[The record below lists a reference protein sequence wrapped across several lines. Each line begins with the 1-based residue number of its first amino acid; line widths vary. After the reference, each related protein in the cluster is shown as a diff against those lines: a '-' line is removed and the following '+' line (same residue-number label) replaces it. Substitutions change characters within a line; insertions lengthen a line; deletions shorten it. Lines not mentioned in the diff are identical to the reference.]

1 MSDHPFI
8 HVTRFIGRLQRTFV
22 SLQDGAPRYDSVTD
36 FAMHMYPKDRSAEQ
50 EIEMA
55 ETVSRRSHQRSW
67 ISCL

>member
-36 FAMHMYPKDRSAEQ
+36 FAMHMYPKDRSAESQ
-50 EIEMA
+50 TESA
-55 ETVSRRSHQRSW
+55 EPVSSRSRQRS
-67 ISCL
+67 